1 MEIKIR
7 EANLSEINIIVDFQV
22 QMASET
28 ENLFLEHNIVNKGV
42 KAVFEDKTKGQYWVA
57 EVNGNTIA
65 SMLITPEWSDWRN
78 KTVLWFQSVYV
89 IPKYRNKG
97 VFKMMYLKLKNIV
110 LVSKDYAGLRLYVD
124 RTNTKAQKV
133 YEKLGMSGEHYFFYE
148 WME

>member
-7 EANLSEINIIVDFQV
+7 EATFSEINIIVDFQV
-22 QMASET
+22 RMSIET
-28 ENLFLEHNIVNKGV
+28 ENVFLEHEVVYKGV
-42 KAVFEDKTKGQYWVA
+42 KAVFEDKTKGQYWIA
-57 EVNGNTIA
+57 EVNKNIIA

-89 IPKYRNKG
+89 IPNYRKKS

-110 LVSKDYAGLRLYVD
+110 LESEDYAGLRLYVD